1 MLCFPVMLRGR
12 CSCAIP
18 TRPTS
23 SPSPKFPLSPIIP
36 VHPGNSPVSLII
48 PVHTQKQ
55 GGGGCFF
62 ELYTGHPAKD
72 AHPERARRGG
82 RAEGS
87 LPSFSPNPFLF
98 SCYKYYLLKSMYN
111 NIVGAPTFC

>member
-36 VHPGNSPVSLII
+36 VHPGHSPVSPII

-62 ELYTGHPAKD
+62 ELSTFNFELVLSD
-72 AHPERARRGG
+72 N
-82 RAEGS
+82 S
-87 LPSFSPNPFLF
+87 FLF
-98 SCYKYYLLKSMYN
+98 FRSSNHMVNYMIN
-111 NIVGAPTFC
+111 HIVGAPTFLILARHL